1 MTDLDPFVAPMI
13 LLVRGLVLPARCN
26 NNLLPKPSLLL
37 LLFSCCCFFWV
48 LEMVIEEGFMFSSFL
63 LNNIL
68 DFDVDLGRD
77 VTIGSTLG
85 LDFGVQELLM
95 FWCGVYVVAGMVVVV
110 VLADALRLR
119 GRRGGGDGGNKTER
133 LRRRV

>member
-1 MTDLDPFVAPMI
+1 
-13 LLVRGLVLPARCN
+13 
-26 NNLLPKPSLLL
+26 
-37 LLFSCCCFFWV
+37 
-48 LEMVIEEGFMFSSFL
+48 MVIEEGFMFSSFL

-133 LRRRV
+133 RRRV

>member
-1 MTDLDPFVAPMI
+1 
-13 LLVRGLVLPARCN
+13 
-26 NNLLPKPSLLL
+26 
-37 LLFSCCCFFWV
+37 
-48 LEMVIEEGFMFSSFL
+48 MFSSFL

-110 VLADALRLR
+110 VHADALRLR

-133 LRRRV
+133 RRRV

>member
-13 LLVRGLVLPARCN
+13 LVRGLVLPARCN

-133 LRRRV
+133 RRRV

>member
-1 MTDLDPFVAPMI
+1 
-13 LLVRGLVLPARCN
+13 
-26 NNLLPKPSLLL
+26 
-37 LLFSCCCFFWV
+37 
-48 LEMVIEEGFMFSSFL
+48 MFSSFL

-119 GRRGGGDGGNKTER
+119 GRRGGGDGGNETER
-133 LRRRV
+133 RRRV

>member
-1 MTDLDPFVAPMI
+1 
-13 LLVRGLVLPARCN
+13 
-26 NNLLPKPSLLL
+26 
-37 LLFSCCCFFWV
+37 
-48 LEMVIEEGFMFSSFL
+48 MVIEEGFMFSSFL

-110 VLADALRLR
+110 VLVDVLRLR

-133 LRRRV
+133 RRRV

>member
-1 MTDLDPFVAPMI
+1 
-13 LLVRGLVLPARCN
+13 
-26 NNLLPKPSLLL
+26 
-37 LLFSCCCFFWV
+37 
-48 LEMVIEEGFMFSSFL
+48 MFSSFL

-133 LRRRV
+133 RRRRV